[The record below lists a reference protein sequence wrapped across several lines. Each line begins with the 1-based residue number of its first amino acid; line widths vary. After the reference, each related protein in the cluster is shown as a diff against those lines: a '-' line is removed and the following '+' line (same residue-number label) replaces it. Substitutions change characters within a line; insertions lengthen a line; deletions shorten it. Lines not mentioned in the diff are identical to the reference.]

1 MDRKGLLRHLVQAEQ
16 DVAEGKAFIAK
27 QQRLIVESERD
38 DFQDVAQAMRLLEAF
53 LVLQRSREEHR
64 ARILDELYDVRFG
77 LEADIEVACQRR
89 LR

>member
-1 MDRKGLLRHLVQAEQ
+1 MDRRILLKHLVQAEQ

-38 DFQDVAQAMRLLEAF
+38 DCQDVAETMRLLEAF

-64 ARILDELYDVRFG
+64 ARILDELS
-77 LEADIEVACQRR
+77 Q
-89 LR
+89 